1 MNKGAEKQMQ
11 NLFHNVHIGN
21 EWLKPYDLK

>member
-1 MNKGAEKQMQ
+1 MNEGAGKQMQ

-21 EWLKPYDLK
+21 EWLNPYDIK